1 MGADEDGGEQRNK
14 MIHVIG
20 NAAVDSVIRVERF
33 PRPGETIVALGASE
47 DLGGKGAN
55 QAVVAARC
63 GANVRLVAPIG
74 DDALGERI
82 RSSLAREGVLTDGM
96 TTSPYGTD
104 RCVITVD
111 RHGENT
117 ILSLI
122 DAARR
127 FDPIAETRLESWIR
141 PGDLVVMQGNLR
153 PNVTRDCLALAR
165 SKGAMTVLNPSPTYA
180 THDYDWTLVDLV
192 LVNRGEAVD
201 LTASI
206 AEEAARELCKKG
218 AGAVA
223 LTLGAEGAAFLS
235 VDDAFRVPAPQVIA
249 VDTVGAGD
257 VFCGVLVAANTLRR
271 NWRDAL
277 AAAAEAASLSVT
289 RKGVLASFPSR
300 EEMAAI
306 LERAAVG
313 RLEENR

>member
-1 MGADEDGGEQRNK
+1 

-63 GANVRLVAPIG
+63 GAPVRLVAPIG

-82 RSSLAREGVLTDGM
+82 RSNLAREGVVTDGV

-111 RHGENT
+111 RQGENT

-122 DAARR
+122 DAARH
-127 FDPIAETRLESWIR
+127 FDPIAETRIESWIT

-165 SKGAMTVLNPSPTYA
+165 SKGATTVLNPSPTYPA
-180 THDYDWTLVDLV
+180 EDYDWTLVDLV
-192 LVNRGEAVD
+192 LVNRGEAVE
-201 LTASI
+201 LAGGE

-218 AGAVA
+218 VGAVV
-223 LTLGAEGAAFLS
+223 LTRGAHGAAFVLAK
-235 VDDAFRVPAPQVIA
+235 DAFRVPAPQVTAIDA
-249 VDTVGAGD
+249 VGAGD
-257 VFCGVLVAANTLRR
+257 VFCGVLIAAKALGR

-277 AAAAEAASLSVT
+277 AAAAEAASISVM

-300 EEMAAI
+300 EEIAAI
-306 LERAAVG
+306 LECSAVR
-313 RLEENR
+313 RLGENQQ

>member
-1 MGADEDGGEQRNK
+1 

-33 PRPGETIVALGASE
+33 PRPGETIVALGAAE

-63 GANVRLVAPIG
+63 GASVRLVAPIG
-74 DDALGERI
+74 GDAMGERI
-82 RSSLAREGVLTDGM
+82 RSSLASEGVLTDGM

-122 DAARR
+122 DAARH
-127 FDPIAETRLESWIR
+127 FDPIAETRIESWIA

-153 PNVTRDCLALAR
+153 PSVMRDCLALAK
-165 SKGAMTVLNPSPTYA
+165 SKGATTVLNPSPTYA
-180 THDYDWTLVDLV
+180 AGDYDWSLADLV
-192 LVNRGEAVD
+192 LVNRGEAVE
-201 LTASI
+201 LAGGE
-206 AEEAARELCKKG
+206 AEEAARALCKKG
-218 AGAVA
+218 AGAVV
-223 LTLGAEGAAFLS
+223 LTLGADGAAFVS
-235 VDDAFRVPAPQVIA
+235 ADDAFRAAAPQVIA
-249 VDTVGAGD
+249 VDSVGAGD
-257 VFCGVLVAANTLRR
+257 VFCGVLAAAKALGR
-271 NWRDAL
+271 NWREAL
-277 AAAAEAASLSVT
+277 VAATEAASISVT

-300 EEMAAI
+300 EELTAPLA
-306 LERAAVG
+306 RAPLG
-313 RLEENR
+313 PIEEHQQ

>member
-1 MGADEDGGEQRNK
+1 

-63 GANVRLVAPIG
+63 GAPVRLVAPIG

-82 RSSLAREGVLTDGM
+82 RSNLAREGVVTDGV

-111 RHGENT
+111 RQGENT

-122 DAARR
+122 DAARH
-127 FDPIAETRLESWIR
+127 FDPIAETRIESWIT

-165 SKGAMTVLNPSPTYA
+165 SKGATTVLNPSPIYPA
-180 THDYDWTLVDLV
+180 EDYDWTLVDLV
-192 LVNRGEAVD
+192 LVNRGEAVE
-201 LTASI
+201 LAGGE

-218 AGAVA
+218 VGAVV
-223 LTLGAEGAAFLS
+223 LTRGAHGAAFVLAK
-235 VDDAFRVPAPQVIA
+235 DAFRVPAPQVTAIDA
-249 VDTVGAGD
+249 VGAGD
-257 VFCGVLVAANTLRR
+257 VFCGVLIAAKALGR
-271 NWRDAL
+271 NWKDAL
-277 AAAAEAASLSVT
+277 AAAAEAASISVT

-300 EEMAAI
+300 EEIAAI
-306 LERAAVG
+306 LECSAVR
-313 RLEENR
+313 RLGENQQ

>member
-1 MGADEDGGEQRNK
+1 

-63 GANVRLVAPIG
+63 GAQVHLVAPIG

-82 RSSLAREGVLTDGM
+82 RSSLAREGVQIDGV

-117 ILSLI
+117 IVSLI
-122 DAARR
+122 DAARH
-127 FDPIAETRLESWIR
+127 FDPIAETRIESWISA
-141 PGDLVVMQGNLR
+141 GDLVVLQGNLR
-153 PNVTRDCLALAR
+153 PSVTRACLALAK
-165 SKGAMTVLNPSPTYA
+165 SKGATTVLNPSPTYA
-180 THDYDWTLVDLV
+180 AQDYDWTLVDLA
-192 LVNRGEAVD
+192 LVNLGEAVE
-201 LTASI
+201 LAGGE
-206 AEEAARELCKKG
+206 AEEAARALCKRG
-218 AGAVA
+218 AGAIV
-223 LTLGAEGAAFLS
+223 LTLGADGVAFFS
-235 VDDAFRVPAPQVIA
+235 ADDTFRMPAPQVIA
-249 VDTVGAGD
+249 IDAVGAGD
-257 VFCGVLVAANTLRR
+257 VFCGVLIAAKALGR
-271 NWRDAL
+271 NWRNAL
-277 AAAAEAASLSVT
+277 AAATEAASISVT

-300 EEMAAI
+300 EEMATI

-313 RLEENR
+313 RLEENQQ